1 VIPNPNAPKAE
12 VPPLPPETPAKLAA
26 AIEAMINDWPAIDD
40 TGVAITHIAEHE
52 LLSRLR
58 RERPGDI
65 PVERIGI
72 KELRQALNGH
82 DREGGQSETANADID
97 PGLMP

>member
-1 VIPNPNAPKAE
+1 
-12 VPPLPPETPAKLAA
+12 
-26 AIEAMINDWPAIDD
+26 
-40 TGVAITHIAEHE
+40 
-52 LLSRLR
+52 
-58 RERPGDI
+58 
-65 PVERIGI
+65 ERIGI